1 MKPRPPNILLL
12 IADDQ
17 SFHAWRSGNPILRSP
32 ATTWLA
38 RTGTVFTRAFSPA
51 TFCLPSRTSLLTS
64 LFPHQHGWLGNRIS
78 IPAPPPR
85 AFLPQELQQAGYET
99 AGFGK
104 WHSPFS
110 PAEAGFS
117 RFDRLGFVGRT
128 PPTQITSAA
137 TEYLSRRPA
146 GAPPWFLWLS
156 YVQPHWPWGNLAPD
170 RFSKAYRRRSY
181 PLRPNVLAERVAKPA
196 FLETLETESF
206 LTLSHAGLDPFDP
219 KAVTDRYY
227 GDSSF
232 LEESL
237 AELLRFL
244 GRKILDQTLVLV
256 CSDQG
261 ILVGNH
267 RLYLK
272 GAVGYEEMVRIP
284 LLARLPGVF
293 PAGRSDRP
301 ATLLDLAPTILGVAG
316 LPVPKDFQGRDLLAP
331 PGSPSGD
338 PFLVIQSARRLSAPL
353 QVRILRTPRWKL
365 ILNEEDRDELYDLSA
380 DPFELRNR
388 IRLPAEPVPSPL
400 PDLRRKLVG
409 WMEDHGDTTGLKA
422 FG

>member
-1 MKPRPPNILLL
+1 MNPSLPNILLL

-17 SFHAWRSGNPILRSP
+17 SFHAWRPGNPVLRSP
-32 ATTWLA
+32 ATAWLA
-38 RTGTVFTRAFSPA
+38 RTGTVFSHACSPA

-85 AFLPQELQQAGYET
+85 AFLPRELQRAGYET

-117 RFDRLGFVGRT
+117 LFDRLGFSGRT
-128 PPTQITSAA
+128 RPSQITSAA
-137 TEYLSRRPA
+137 TDYLTRRPA
-146 GAPPWFLWLS
+146 GSPPWFLWLS
-156 YVQPHWPWGNLAPD
+156 YVQPHWPWGALAPD
-170 RFSKAYRRRSY
+170 RFPKAYRRRSY
-181 PLRPNVLAERVAKPA
+181 PLRPNVLAERVDKPA

-227 GDSSF
+227 GDNSY

-244 GRKILDQTLVLV
+244 GKKTLDRTLVLV

-267 RLYLK
+267 SLYLK
-272 GAVGYEEMVRIP
+272 GAVGYEEMIRIP

-293 PAGRSDRP
+293 PAGVSDQLVS
-301 ATLLDLAPTILGVAG
+301 LLDLAPTILGVAG
-316 LPVPKDFQGRDLLAP
+316 LRVPRDFQGRDLRTP
-331 PGSPSGD
+331 PGPPSGD
-338 PFLVIQSARRLSAPL
+338 HSLVIQSARRLASPL

-365 ILNEEDRDELYDLSA
+365 ILNEGDRDELYDLTE

-388 IRLPAEPVPSPL
+388 LRFPAMPIPSALPRLRSRLLA
-400 PDLRRKLVG
+400 
-409 WMEDHGDTTGLKA
+409 WMKTHDDTTGLQA